1 MKRELFISF
10 TGHLVVF
17 LTVGF
22 FTVKQKS
29 NQITRPAVITV
40 QILKGGAQEPET
52 PKPTPRL
59 IEPAPKPTPS
69 KKDAEKPKPKASK
82 KGDDGIV
89 RHQGLGAKIE
99 GIQALGYNYYLQ
111 EMLERI
117 GENWEN
123 LYHIG
128 SQQLKATVVFVIE
141 RDGRLVEIKL
151 EKGSGNEMF
160 DESCVRAVAVTKKLP
175 PLPNEFTAPRIK
187 IHLEFER

>member
-40 QILKGGAQEPET
+40 QILKCGAQEPET

-69 KKDAEKPKPKASK
+69 KKEAEKPKPKASK

-89 RHQGLGAKIE
+89 RHQGLGAK
-99 GIQALGYNYYLQ
+99 
-111 EMLERI
+111 
-117 GENWEN
+117 
-123 LYHIG
+123 
-128 SQQLKATVVFVIE
+128 
-141 RDGRLVEIKL
+141 
-151 EKGSGNEMF
+151 
-160 DESCVRAVAVTKKLP
+160 
-175 PLPNEFTAPRIK
+175 
-187 IHLEFER
+187 